1 MTVAQQKNKSTLQ
14 TWVKKK
20 RSCAIFFHFKS
31 GLDDSLGIFPMMV
44 FVTSNSHD
52 DSAAWFYRGME
63 SQIWPLWLE
72 IHTDLRVDTW
82 NLGRLRAD
90 YSLRFF
96 LVGWACIVCFFC
108 LFEKG
113 WLCKCILSW
122 VFLPPR
128 LQWCLI
134 IFVPFA
140 IRMRPTYL
148 CLHNDFHRWQCVFV
162 GGKRERHSQWGRMGK
177 ILSDWHHMI
186 PRLILWDVAPT
197 LHKIGRFSSIPRVFL
212 VPEMPGF
219 SEASGWTSG

>member
-1 MTVAQQKNKSTLQ
+1 MTLLESFQWWFLWHPT
-14 TWVKKK
+14 
-20 RSCAIFFHFKS
+20 
-31 GLDDSLGIFPMMV
+31 PMMTQLV
-44 FVTSNSHD
+44 LPRYGVADLATLAGDTHKF
-52 DSAAWFYRGME
+52 E
-63 SQIWPLWLE
+63 SRYLEPGQIKS
-72 IHTDLRVDTW
+72 
-82 NLGRLRAD
+82 RL
-90 YSLRFF
+90 FFKIF

-108 LFEKG
+108 VFEKG

-148 CLHNDFHRWQCVFV
+148 CLHNDFIADNLFLL
-162 GGKRERHSQWGRMGK
+162 GGKGKDILKAGRMGK

-212 VPEMPGF
+212 VPEMAGF